1 MESLQ
6 GHLLIATRGLLDPNF
21 AKTVVLMVKHDE
33 EGALGLIL
41 NRPTSASL
49 KDIWNQLSSGT
60 CSADHRLH
68 LGGPIQGPLM
78 VVHGDSSLSE
88 IDVISGVHFTHEPS
102 NIEQLVSDPDLPAR
116 FFVGYS
122 GWAPGQLENELKQGS
137 WLTMPAE
144 TEQIFA
150 SDETL
155 WDVVSKKLADRSMI
169 DLLNIKHVPRDSSM
183 N

>member
-6 GHLLIATRGLLDPNF
+6 AHLLIATRELQDPNF
-21 AKTVVLMVKHDE
+21 AKTVVLMVKHDD

-49 KDIWNQLSSGT
+49 KEIWSQLNNGT
-60 CSADHRLH
+60 CAADHRLH

-78 VVHGDSSLSE
+78 VVHGDSELSE
-88 IDVISGVHFTHEPS
+88 IDVMAGVHFTHEPS
-102 NIEQLVSDPDLPAR
+102 YIEQLVDNPDLPAR
-116 FFVGYS
+116 FFIGYS
-122 GWAPGQLENELKQGS
+122 GWAPGQLEHELKQGS
-137 WLTMPAE
+137 WLTAPADP
-144 TEQIFA
+144 QQVFA

-155 WDVVSKKLADRSMI
+155 WEEVSKRLADRSI
-169 DLLNIKHVPRDSSM
+169 INLLNIKHVPPDSSM